1 MSDDQVGIDDL
12 MRVEHLPTIEKPIAD
27 RDLVV
32 SKDVD
37 SLHYKVNSD
46 GLFFMISWPSSQPA
60 NQPAHWPASLPTS

>member
-12 MRVEHLPTIEKPIAD
+12 MRVEHLPTIDKPMAD

-37 SLHYKVNSD
+37 SLFTIK
-46 GLFFMISWPSSQPA
+46 
-60 NQPAHWPASLPTS
+60 